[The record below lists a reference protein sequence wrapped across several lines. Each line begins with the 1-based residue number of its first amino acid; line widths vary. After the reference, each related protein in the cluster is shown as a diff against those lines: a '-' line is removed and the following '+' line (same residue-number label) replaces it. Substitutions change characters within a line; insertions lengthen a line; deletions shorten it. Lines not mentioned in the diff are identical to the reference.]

1 MPVTVATV
9 DLERLSRRYTAL
21 QMRFAAL
28 QGRAAE
34 LQATKTRLTREI
46 SLAKARIELAP
57 EVTEAF
63 NYLQEQ
69 AHMHAVGDFEDL
81 LSAFVDDVVPDAG
94 RIHLELSQER
104 GAPALD
110 IQLDNAGD
118 KESILYGNGGSI
130 TNVVVTGLG
139 YSALSRT
146 RNRQLML
153 LDEPDCWL
161 EAANVPNFVKVIGE
175 VANPRTDA
183 DGVYVPGV
191 QTLMISH
198 NKETLTVDGAHIQ
211 TLRIERDLND
221 FALRH
226 GVDVVEVGE
235 KSECAYVV
243 WVSRNGRGKD
253 TIEVRYRSPGEGDDE
268 RNALTKGFPYIESI
282 EGARAWVSPDEV
294 GIRWVEVTN
303 LRSHVRTRLNLSSG
317 LNVQTGVNNGGKSNL
332 YFTSLRAMAYG
343 ETDDTMIRHGAD
355 SATVRL
361 GLENGVVLEMV
372 RSRKGSPKVLYRR
385 FDSQADFL
393 AGKHAHEGRQETRG
407 GVPSFISD
415 VLKID
420 RVDGLDLQL
429 RSQKEPVF
437 LLNETPARRAQ
448 LLSVGRES
456 GLLQAIIERHRL
468 KNRRDKDQLKRDEI
482 ELAQVNRTLTAMEPL
497 SLVAGLAN
505 IMDGMLVEAQAADS
519 EIQDARALVARLEP
533 LEGRVKLLH
542 AVGDELS
549 AAPIAPVLVLTQS
562 LADVVAR
569 VERTHLLAKL
579 PDMPLRPVAP
589 TLADTVSL
597 QRLEAAIL
605 RGQQATAL
613 LAAIPPAPVAPELS
627 DTARLHRL
635 LATFTVGQQAEVLAT
650 LMPTAPAAPHTTD
663 TSDLRRGGVALSK
676 RQEEVGTLEK
686 DVVTVVADATAADE
700 ALHALRH
707 EIGVCPTCNQA
718 FPETSHA

>member
-1 MPVTVATV
+1 
-9 DLERLSRRYTAL
+9 
-21 QMRFAAL
+21 
-28 QGRAAE
+28 
-34 LQATKTRLTREI
+34 
-46 SLAKARIELAP
+46 
-57 EVTEAF
+57 
-63 NYLQEQ
+63 
-69 AHMHAVGDFEDL
+69 
-81 LSAFVDDVVPDAG
+81 
-94 RIHLELSQER
+94 
-104 GAPALD
+104 
-110 IQLDNAGD
+110 
-118 KESILYGNGGSI
+118 
-130 TNVVVTGLG
+130 
-139 YSALSRT
+139 
-146 RNRQLML
+146 
-153 LDEPDCWL
+153 
-161 EAANVPNFVKVIGE
+161 
-175 VANPRTDA
+175 
-183 DGVYVPGV
+183 
-191 QTLMISH
+191 
-198 NKETLTVDGAHIQ
+198 
-211 TLRIERDLND
+211 
-221 FALRH
+221 
-226 GVDVVEVGE
+226 
-235 KSECAYVV
+235 
-243 WVSRNGRGKD
+243 
-253 TIEVRYRSPGEGDDE
+253 
-268 RNALTKGFPYIESI
+268 
-282 EGARAWVSPDEV
+282 
-294 GIRWVEVTN
+294 
-303 LRSHVRTRLNLSSG
+303 
-317 LNVQTGVNNGGKSNL
+317 
-332 YFTSLRAMAYG
+332 
-343 ETDDTMIRHGAD
+343 
-355 SATVRL
+355 
-361 GLENGVVLEMV
+361 
-372 RSRKGSPKVLYRR
+372 
-385 FDSQADFL
+385 
-393 AGKHAHEGRQETRG
+393 
-407 GVPSFISD
+407 
-415 VLKID
+415 
-420 RVDGLDLQL
+420 
-429 RSQKEPVF
+429 
-437 LLNETPARRAQ
+437 
-448 LLSVGRES
+448 
-456 GLLQAIIERHRL
+456 
-468 KNRRDKDQLKRDEI
+468 
-482 ELAQVNRTLTAMEPL
+482 VNRTLTAMEPL